1 MEKDKEIKGTDLK
14 DIQKLLD
21 LKKKKLKK
29 LLDLKKKKLN
39 DKKLVKK

>member
-1 MEKDKEIKGTDLK
+1 MGKDKTIKGNSLN
-14 DIQKLLD
+14 DI
-21 LKKKKLKK
+21 KK

>member
-1 MEKDKEIKGTDLK
+1 MEKDKQIKGTDLK

-21 LKKKKLKK
+21 LKKKKL
-29 LLDLKKKKLN
+29 N

>member
-1 MEKDKEIKGTDLK
+1 MGKDKEIRGGNSLN
-14 DIQKLLD
+14 DI
-21 LKKKKLKK
+21 KK

>member
-1 MEKDKEIKGTDLK
+1 MEKDKQIKGTDLK
-14 DIQKLLD
+14 DI
-21 LKKKKLKK
+21 KK